1 MMIEHEKT
9 DALLAVAK
17 AFYDRGPC
25 VQYDQLS
32 MDRLLRVTPRRRRMA
47 APEDATRQSTLF
59 LDCSSF
65 VWAAYYNAFGYALE
79 ADLSWEMIDMVKPR
93 VFYYELT
100 HRETEEERARMAEVI
115 RELLC
120 PGDVIIFEGGGN
132 GHVMLYQGGESYINC
147 TQAGRAGSYDYVA
160 RRDTRPE
167 HGGIR
172 IEDIAHLFAPCA
184 DKQLGRNYLFGEKVK
199 RFCVLRP
206 LARVGEPTENMRARL
221 AGCRELAC
229 GVETSHPGGRTVGVG
244 CIVEYTVHIR
254 NLCRTETDA
263 TVEFAAPQGCT
274 LLSAEYACLSIPRA
288 AAAEARFRIQVEK
301 MAGLWLAPPLVRVNG
316 FKVASPRVLCG
327 HTPSAAESAC
337 LVADVKAHLGA
348 GMGAME
354 AAAEA
359 YRARGISIPADVE
372 TALASLF
379 YRHDSAAGDVL
390 SRKPQAPAQD
400 MAVYSYFG
408 GYGVITPE
416 AACNG
421 GVRATG
427 VRRAE
432 LQAGDLILCGDDAR
446 LRGAYACFFTGEA
459 LVGTFGADEGIR
471 TAMGAELDAFL
482 ESLFGRFCFALLRPY
497 LAD

>member
-1 MMIEHEKT
+1 M
-9 DALLAVAK
+9 
-17 AFYDRGPC
+17 PC
-25 VQYDQLS
+25 V
-32 MDRLLRVTPRRRRMA
+32 
-47 APEDATRQSTLF
+47 
-59 LDCSSF
+59 
-65 VWAAYYNAFGYALE
+65 
-79 ADLSWEMIDMVKPR
+79 
-93 VFYYELT
+93 
-100 HRETEEERARMAEVI
+100 
-115 RELLC
+115 
-120 PGDVIIFEGGGN
+120 
-132 GHVMLYQGGESYINC
+132 
-147 TQAGRAGSYDYVA
+147 
-160 RRDTRPE
+160 
-167 HGGIR
+167 
-172 IEDIAHLFAPCA
+172 
-184 DKQLGRNYLFGEKVK
+184 
-199 RFCVLRP
+199 
-206 LARVGEPTENMRARL
+206 
-221 AGCRELAC
+221 
-229 GVETSHPGGRTVGVG
+229 
-244 CIVEYTVHIR
+244 
-254 NLCRTETDA
+254 
-263 TVEFAAPQGCT
+263 
-274 LLSAEYACLSIPRA
+274 
-288 AAAEARFRIQVEK
+288 
-301 MAGLWLAPPLVRVNG
+301 
-316 FKVASPRVLCG
+316 
-327 HTPSAAESAC
+327 
-337 LVADVKAHLGA
+337 A

>member
-65 VWAAYYNAFGYALE
+65 VWAVYYNAFGYALE

-100 HRETEEERARMAEVI
+100 HRETEEERAHMAEVI
-115 RELLC
+115 RKLLC

-160 RRDTRPE
+160 RRDTCPE

-229 GVETSHPGGRTVGVG
+229 GVETSHPGGRTVGAG

-274 LLSAEYACLSIPRA
+274 LLSAEHACLSIPRA

-348 GMGAME
+348 GMG
-354 AAAEA
+354 
-359 YRARGISIPADVE
+359 D
-372 TALASLF
+372 
-379 YRHDSAAGDVL
+379 
-390 SRKPQAPAQD
+390 RKS
-400 MAVYSYFG
+400 V
-408 GYGVITPE
+408 V
-416 AACNG
+416 
-421 GVRATG
+421 
-427 VRRAE
+427 
-432 LQAGDLILCGDDAR
+432 
-446 LRGAYACFFTGEA
+446 
-459 LVGTFGADEGIR
+459 
-471 TAMGAELDAFL
+471 
-482 ESLFGRFCFALLRPY
+482 
-497 LAD
+497 